1 MTEVVTL
8 APGPAEFKKALRTFA
23 ALDTLGN
30 AVEADEWSVP
40 HGGDD
45 VFVDWHKGWF
55 RCGSVSGN
63 AIALREDAVW
73 EIRRKGAS
81 R

>member
-30 AVEADEWSVP
+30 AVEVQ
-40 HGGDD
+40 
-45 VFVDWHKGWF
+45 V
-55 RCGSVSGN
+55 VSEFTQ
-63 AIALREDAVW
+63 ARH
-73 EIRRKGAS
+73 
-81 R
+81 